1 MTVRTLLALLLIAMT
16 CTTQAAIRSVD
27 TGQPRSFGYVIG
39 DVFRHHIKIT
49 LDDPWVLDKA
59 TLPENGRV
67 GIWLERKLIQFT
79 EQRIS
84 QGTEYQFDLEYQIFN
99 AAKQLVEVFTPQLE
113 LSVVNDSKRIP
124 VFIHEWGFTVAPVVH
139 DDIHQSLDYLDLQ
152 PPHKPV
158 PRKPAY
164 ALLVAGSTGLLL
176 SMAVLGYIFGRLPGI
191 SRTRGPFARACSRL
205 RVLRKQHHQP
215 ESYQQALRHMHQAF
229 NETAGQVLLA
239 EDLEQFFSEQPNHA
253 KLREPIEQLFK
264 HSRQEFFESK
274 NRVVEGGIT
283 SLLELCIQ
291 CRDIERG
298 LS

>member
-1 MTVRTLLALLLIAMT
+1 MTVRTLLALLLIAIT

-27 TGQPRSFGYVIG
+27 AVQPRSFGYVIG

-49 LDDPWVLDKA
+49 LDDPWILDKA

-67 GIWLERKLIQFT
+67 GIWLDRQLSRFT
-79 EQRIS
+79 EKRIA
-84 QGTEYQFDLEYQIFN
+84 QGTEYQFDLDYQIFN
-99 AAKQLVEVFTPQLE
+99 AEKQLAEVFTPQLE
-113 LSVVNDSKRIP
+113 LSVVNGSKQIP
-124 VFIHEWGFTVAPVVH
+124 VFIHEWGFTVAPVVR
-139 DDIHQSLDYLDLQ
+139 DNIHQSLDYLNLQ

-164 ALLVAGSTGLLL
+164 TLLIAGSTGLLF
-176 SMAVLGYIFGRLPGI
+176 SIAVLGYIFCRLPGV

-205 RVLRKQHHQP
+205 RVLCKQHHQT

-229 NETAGQVLLA
+229 NETAGQVLLG
-239 EDLEQFFSEQPNHA
+239 EDLERFFSEQPDHA
-253 KLREPIEQLFK
+253 KLREPIEQLFQY
-264 HSRQEFFESK
+264 SRQTFFESK
-274 NRVVEGGIT
+274 NRVGEGGIT
-283 SLLELCIQ
+283 SLLELCVQ